1 MIGWG
6 VSKNLEECWRIS
18 TKWVVQFETMRRPA
32 TLPAIRM
39 AMRLIQTISSIEFQ
53 SALLIHQQ
61 LMNSIEKMISLESL
75 AYRLSSIVYRPM
87 NRSDL
92 NGRNKNLIT
101 LWLQL
106 VAAREV
112 RSNRSDDL
120 EIFFLRF
127 FVSFKLWILSIWA
140 VSNGETIAT
149 KAKASP
155 RKHRHET
162 SKEPRRN

>member
-1 MIGWG
+1 
-6 VSKNLEECWRIS
+6 
-18 TKWVVQFETMRRPA
+18 
-32 TLPAIRM
+32 M

-101 LWLQL
+101 L
-106 VAAREV
+106 
-112 RSNRSDDL
+112 
-120 EIFFLRF
+120 
-127 FVSFKLWILSIWA
+127 
-140 VSNGETIAT
+140 
-149 KAKASP
+149 
-155 RKHRHET
+155 
-162 SKEPRRN
+162 